1 MTIREKD
8 VLNISEVVKALSERD
23 QEISDLKA
31 KLLKWESTYEKA
43 NKRKAVFNSGSGT
56 EISPLYTD
64 LDRAEADPELLGLPG
79 NYPYTRGP
87 YATMYRSKLWTMRQ
101 FAGFATAEDTN
112 ARYKY
117 LLDHGQT
124 GLSVAFDFPTLMGF
138 DSDHSRSLGEVGVCG
153 VAVSSTLDMEELFEG
168 IPLDKV
174 SVSMTINGPAII
186 LFCFYIAAAEKQ
198 GVDTRVL
205 RGTIQNDILK
215 EYQAQHAWIFPP
227 NPALRCIVD
236 MFDWCSENT
245 PKYNPIS
252 ISGYHIREAGATAIE
267 ELAFTLANGF
277 EYVEKGLKRGLDIDS
292 FAPQLSFFFDVHND
306 FFEEIAKLRAARRI
320 WARRM
325 RKVYG
330 AKNPASWRLRTHC
343 QTAGVSLTA
352 QQAENNI
359 VRVAYQAMAAA
370 LGGTQSLHT
379 NSMDETLAL
388 PTEKAARIALRT
400 QQILAYESG
409 IPNTIDPLAGSFYVE
424 TLTDNIERE
433 AEILFDEIDTL
444 GGVVP
449 GIESGWFQQK
459 IAHSAMRQ
467 QNEIESGERTVVG
480 VNQFTEGSESIE
492 IDTLKI
498 DKEVEKRQIAKI
510 VALKKSRDESKVSE
524 CLSALH
530 QACRTDENLVPKI
543 LECAR
548 SYCTLFEIR
557 DVMQEVFGSYKEPVF
572 F

>member
-8 VLNISEVVKALSERD
+8 VPNISEVVKALSERD

-31 KLLKWESTYEKA
+31 KLLKWESTYERA
-43 NKRKAVFNSGSGT
+43 NKRKAVFHSGSGT

-64 LDRAEADPELLGLPG
+64 LDRAEADPGLLGLPG

-292 FAPQLSFFFDVHND
+292 FAPQLSFSLMYTMIFLR
-306 FFEEIAKLRAARRI
+306 KLQNLELRGE
-320 WARRM
+320 
-325 RKVYG
+325 YG
-330 AKNPASWRLRTHC
+330 L
-343 QTAGVSLTA
+343 
-352 QQAENNI
+352 AE
-359 VRVAYQAMAAA
+359 
-370 LGGTQSLHT
+370 
-379 NSMDETLAL
+379 
-388 PTEKAARIALRT
+388 
-400 QQILAYESG
+400 
-409 IPNTIDPLAGSFYVE
+409 
-424 TLTDNIERE
+424 
-433 AEILFDEIDTL
+433 
-444 GGVVP
+444 
-449 GIESGWFQQK
+449 
-459 IAHSAMRQ
+459 
-467 QNEIESGERTVVG
+467 
-480 VNQFTEGSESIE
+480 
-492 IDTLKI
+492 
-498 DKEVEKRQIAKI
+498 
-510 VALKKSRDESKVSE
+510 
-524 CLSALH
+524 
-530 QACRTDENLVPKI
+530 
-543 LECAR
+543 
-548 SYCTLFEIR
+548 
-557 DVMQEVFGSYKEPVF
+557 
-572 F
+572 